1 MKQGLS
7 GSVVNEMQVNDIE
20 NEAKQQAR
28 INLDRVKSLE
38 RNNPKPYIKNGIGYH
53 TEGFKDLAKQI
64 MNNRCKERYKRTRE

>member
-28 INLDRVKSLE
+28 INLDRVKDLE

-53 TEGFKDLAKQI
+53 TEGFKDLAYKI
-64 MNNRCKERYKRTRE
+64 MNNRSKERYKRSE

>member
-28 INLDRVKSLE
+28 INLDRVKDLE

-53 TEGFKDLAKQI
+53 TEGFKDLANQI
-64 MNNRCKERYKRTRE
+64 MKDRCKERYKRTQE